1 MSFCSLIQRSSVQK
15 NSSWAEF
22 HFWFPSAMPSCL
34 SDSCD
39 VCIRLLSTHRLIA
52 EIPSAVFIGPEQ
64 TDVFST
70 EITRKVRLNFLIWS
84 FPVHQKKMCWTA
96 SYYARGQWWWGVF
109 CVTGSDVTGAWHN
122 VIRTLP
128 LMRMGWINCQQTC
141 HRQILEVNWTNSR
154 GEDYTRTGIPRALWV
169 TDVITLT
176 HIKFSCIRCVE
187 SKTVKL
193 LFLLSDEKGAFSES
207 NPSFKADDYA
217 TKSPAAVRNEI
228 TNAEGEHLGN
238 TVHQNN
244 QIQQRANLSATVI
257 SDSIGHMAA
266 CRNVPSPASG
276 ATSLHHVHDFPPKRR
291 KWKQTYFD
299 LLPLRLVRCCRWC
312 LQMCARAPQSRASC
326 RVAENTLI
334 SLGTW
339 QHTKSHSR
347 KTISL

>member
-1 MSFCSLIQRSSVQK
+1 
-15 NSSWAEF
+15 
-22 HFWFPSAMPSCL
+22 
-34 SDSCD
+34 
-39 VCIRLLSTHRLIA
+39 
-52 EIPSAVFIGPEQ
+52 
-64 TDVFST
+64 
-70 EITRKVRLNFLIWS
+70 
-84 FPVHQKKMCWTA
+84 
-96 SYYARGQWWWGVF
+96 
-109 CVTGSDVTGAWHN
+109 
-122 VIRTLP
+122 
-128 LMRMGWINCQQTC
+128 MRMGWINCQQTC

-257 SDSIGHMAA
+257 SDSIGHVAA
-266 CRNVPSPASG
+266 CRNVPSPASS
-276 ATSLHHVHDFPPKRR
+276 ATSLHNVHDFFSKE
-291 KWKQTYFD
+291 
-299 LLPLRLVRCCRWC
+299 
-312 LQMCARAPQSRASC
+312 
-326 RVAENTLI
+326 ENIETNLFWSI
-334 SLGTW
+334 AI
-339 QHTKSHSR
+339 
-347 KTISL
+347 KTS